1 MGYNTKKFDHEA
13 YYASKSIKELEALLK
28 KAQEFV
34 EKYPQYEY
42 SRHND
47 YIHQLKL
54 RIAERIGKKK

>member
-1 MGYNTKKFDHEA
+1 MGYNTKHFDHEA
-13 YYASKSIKELEALLK
+13 YYASKSTKELEALLK

-42 SRHND
+42 SLHND

-54 RIAERIGKKK
+54 RIAERIGRK